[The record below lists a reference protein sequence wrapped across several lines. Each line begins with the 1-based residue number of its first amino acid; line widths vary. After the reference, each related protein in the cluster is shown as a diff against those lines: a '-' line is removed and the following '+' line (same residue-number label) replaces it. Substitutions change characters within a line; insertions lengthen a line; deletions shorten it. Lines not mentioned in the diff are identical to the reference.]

1 MTLSRTQIIV
11 MWTLSGLLAA
21 LFLFSGGMKLTGA
34 NLDHAAQ
41 HFGYPIWFF
50 YLIGVIEVVGAVC
63 LLIPRIAAE
72 VGSFLI
78 LIMLG
83 AVISHIR
90 AGDGFSG
97 LLPALLSLLA
107 LGGVTWLRGEE

>member
-1 MTLSRTQIIV
+1 MRLSKTQVVV
-11 MWTLSGLLAA
+11 MWVLSGLLAA
-21 LFLFSGGMKLTGA
+21 MFIGSGGMKLTG
-34 NLDHAAQ
+34 DVSGVAQ

-50 YLIGVIEVVGAVC
+50 YLIGLLEVVGAIC

-78 LIMLG
+78 IIMLG
-83 AVISHIR
+83 ALISHIR
-90 AGDGFSG
+90 AGDGFMG
-97 LLPALLSLLA
+97 LLPALLTLLS